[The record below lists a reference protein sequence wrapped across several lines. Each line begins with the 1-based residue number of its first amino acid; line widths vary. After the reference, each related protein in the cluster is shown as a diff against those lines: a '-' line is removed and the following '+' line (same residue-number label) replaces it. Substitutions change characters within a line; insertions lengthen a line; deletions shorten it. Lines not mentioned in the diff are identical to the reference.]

1 MQVKKAWQF
10 LLFNSNKGYYTGY
23 KGPEMFGDLDR
34 ARVFRTHGEAHMAML
49 GLNIPLEVESVLLWH
64 RTESVTADTNS
75 TISFDEHK
83 KVAAKPLR
91 NHLRVVSNNTINE

>member
-10 LLFNSNKGYYTGY
+10 LLFNSEKGYYTGY
-23 KGPEMFGDLDR
+23 KGPEMFGELDR

-49 GLNIPLEVESVLLWH
+49 GLNVVLEVESVLLWH
-64 RTESVTADTNS
+64 RTDEVEVESCNRFS
-75 TISFDEHK
+75 GYNP

-91 NHLRVVSNNTINE
+91 NHLRVVANNTINE